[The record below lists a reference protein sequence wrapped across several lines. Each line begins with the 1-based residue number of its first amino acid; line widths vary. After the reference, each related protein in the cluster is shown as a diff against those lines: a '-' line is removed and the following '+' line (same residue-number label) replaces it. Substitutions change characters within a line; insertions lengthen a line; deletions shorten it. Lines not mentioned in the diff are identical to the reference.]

1 VENVKARFA
10 AVTTFSFA
18 HNEPMYIA
26 ATSQIVLAQN
36 IGYLNEL
43 TAGAPPHSEGERRG
57 GDEERRGGRERK
69 KEGDKA
75 KGGNPRNGRE
85 GENGKRKEIKQ
96 REEIRGMAFLGQFF
110 LNCRTLFE

>member
-75 KGGNPRNGRE
+75 KGGNPRNGIFRTVFFKLP
-85 GENGKRKEIKQ
+85 NF
-96 REEIRGMAFLGQFF
+96 IRIDGRLLIAII
-110 LNCRTLFE
+110 R